1 MTVLCVDCKR
11 VLKFGRFAYK
21 QELCWKCFV
30 QSVRDIMDKMSNN
43 DRVSEEEC
51 EKVKYMLD
59 VVAEVFG
66 YKTW

>member
-1 MTVLCVDCKR
+1 
-11 VLKFGRFAYK
+11 
-21 QELCWKCFV
+21 
-30 QSVRDIMDKMSNN
+30 MDKMSNN